1 MFGNGPG
8 VRTLVAFVV
17 GALAVAGC
25 TSGQRKA
32 ISETAV
38 RNAVA
43 IGGAKELKDRG
54 FPIKDGLKCTAKA
67 TNNSATHV
75 SVSCV
80 GTTTKGQSVL
90 LLGTTDD
97 KSASTGDFVGT
108 VDGKEL
114 FRKSC
119 LGC

>member
-1 MFGNGPG
+1 
-8 VRTLVAFVV
+8 
-17 GALAVAGC
+17 
-25 TSGQRKA
+25 
-32 ISETAV
+32 
-38 RNAVA
+38 
-43 IGGAKELKDRG
+43 
-54 FPIKDGLKCTAKA
+54 LKCTAKA
-67 TNNSATHV
+67 TNNNATHV

>member
-1 MFGNGPG
+1 M
-8 VRTLVAFVV
+8 LVALVV
-17 GALAVAGC
+17 GVFAVVGC

-43 IGGAKELKDRG
+43 IGGAKEFKDRG
-54 FPIKDGLKCTAKA
+54 FPIKDGLKCSAKA
-67 TNNSATHV
+67 TNSSATHV
-75 SVSCV
+75 SVLCH
-80 GTTTKGQSVL
+80 GTTTKGQSVV

-97 KSASTGDFVGT
+97 KSASSGDFVGT
-108 VDGKEL
+108 VDGKEV

>member
-1 MFGNGPG
+1 
-8 VRTLVAFVV
+8 VRTIATILIGTA
-17 GALAVAGC
+17 GALLVTGC
-25 TSGQRKA
+25 TSGQRKG

-43 IGGAKELKDRG
+43 LGAAKEFKDRG

-67 TNNSATHV
+67 TNSAGTHV
-75 SVSCV
+75 SVSCQ
-80 GTTTKGQSVL
+80 GATTNGHTVAL
-90 LLGTTDD
+90 AGTTDD
-97 KSASTGDFVGT
+97 KSASSGNFVGT
-108 VDGKEL
+108 VDGREI